1 MFSIGTEL
9 YYADK
14 YTGKIGTVVVDE
26 VDEYHFFFYFGG
38 KKYRGSGRDIGIRL
52 FTNRTAAIRAYNLKE
67 YERSKY
73 EGISLSSRL
82 EQSIQR
88 QKEARGK

>member
-1 MFSIGTEL
+1 MFDIGTEL

-14 YTGKIGTVVVDE
+14 HTGRIGTVVVDE
-26 VDEYHFFFYFGG
+26 VEEQYFFFYFNG

-52 FTNRTAAIRAYNLKE
+52 FTTRTAAIRAYNLKE

-73 EGISLSSRL
+73 DGISLGSQL
-82 EQSIQR
+82 EQSIER
-88 QKEARGK
+88 QKNKKEQ